1 MRRTVLLLTLAL
13 AVLARAEE
21 KTVPDATPPTLAPES
36 AVGDI
41 DKAQSER
48 IDEVVVFLNGTVKK
62 QFADLKAASTD
73 PAVKALYTPFLAPSL
88 MDLDPRSSAR
98 GVRFVKRKGFDLIK
112 RPISYGALKQSGAL
126 DETNVWFLIAVSKQN
141 DRPRGPF
148 KPFETEAEKE
158 RFRRM
163 HQAFP
168 LLADF
173 WVKDGTLAP

>member
-1 MRRTVLLLTLAL
+1 MRRTVLVLTLAL
-13 AVLARAEE
+13 AVCARAEE
-21 KTVPDATPPTLAPES
+21 KTTPDAAPAPPAPES

-62 QFADLKAASTD
+62 QFADLQAASSD
-73 PAVKALYTPFLAPSL
+73 QAVKTLYTPFLAPSL
-88 MDLDPRSSAR
+88 MDLDPRSTAR
-98 GVRFVKRKGFDLIK
+98 GVRFVKRKGFDQIK
-112 RPISYGALKQSGAL
+112 RPISYEALKRTGAL
-126 DETNVWFLIAVSKQN
+126 DDINIWFLIAVAKTN

-148 KPFETEAEKE
+148 KPFDTEAEKE
-158 RFRRM
+158 RFRKM
-163 HQAFP
+163 HRAFP